1 MDLNKSLGRIIVSNT
16 RFKLLK
22 LFFSQPRDSF
32 YVREAS
38 RLCDEELNSVRRE
51 LNNLKKAGVLLSE
64 RRGNR
69 LFFSADASFSF
80 FQTILELI
88 AKVSGLGGQLVK
100 SRTKLGEIKFIIFS
114 GRFLRWEENKGEVD
128 FLVVGKAILP
138 EIGSLVVK
146 EEEKRGREINYAVMN
161 LEELKLRKTSRDPFL
176 LNILVN
182 NPVVIYGDE
191 AELAKI

>member
-22 LFFSQPRDSF
+22 LFFSQPQESF
-32 YVREAS
+32 YVREVS
-38 RLCDEELNSVRRE
+38 RLCEEELNSVRRE
-51 LNNLKKAGVLLSE
+51 LNNLRKAGILLSE

-69 LFFSADASFSF
+69 LFFSTDAGFPF
-80 FQTILELI
+80 FQILLELI
-88 AKVSGLGGQLVK
+88 AKVSGLGGQLIR

-128 FLVVGKAILP
+128 FLIVGKAILP

-176 LNILVN
+176 LNILIN
-182 NPVVIYGDE
+182 NPVVVYGDE